1 MLSSEARV
9 LAVVHGRLGHV
20 RLAGASCER
29 QNCEAAADARP
40 QAPRR
45 RHRGPHLAEALSF
58 HSTSSTAGR
67 RGRRWRT
74 AAKHTRSTAGL
85 QGCIAISVGHAFCSM
100 GRTGKLTE
108 REILAVLVHCGQRYH
123 AGKRP
128 FEPDLRGQEFI
139 KMLQCT

>member
-45 RHRGPHLAEALSF
+45 RHRGPDLAEALSF

-67 RGRRWRT
+67 PGRRWRT

-85 QGCIAISVGHAFCSM
+85 QGCIAISVGNAFCSM
-100 GRTGKLTE
+100 CRTGKLTE
-108 REILAVLVHCGQRYH
+108 REILAVWSTVVNAIMQ
-123 AGKRP
+123 
-128 FEPDLRGQEFI
+128 ENDLSNQI
-139 KMLQCT
+139 